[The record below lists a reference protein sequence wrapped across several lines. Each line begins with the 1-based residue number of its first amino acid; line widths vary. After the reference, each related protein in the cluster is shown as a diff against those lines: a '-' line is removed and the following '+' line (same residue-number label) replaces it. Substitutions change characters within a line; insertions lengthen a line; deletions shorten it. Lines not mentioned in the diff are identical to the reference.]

1 MINSVLQISE
11 SVINESFEST
21 NNVFDEFRLF
31 TSSLFSQVMDWIT
44 IFSQSF
50 LK

>member
-1 MINSVLQISE
+1 MIDIVLQISE
-11 SVINESFEST
+11 STINKSFEST

-31 TSSLFSQVMDWIT
+31 TSSLFSQIMDWVIIT
-44 IFSQSF
+44 SQNF